1 MKIGVFDSG
10 LGGLIVLKAIRELLP
25 SYDYLYLGDT
35 KRLPYGKLKQ
45 ETIYQYTKEAMD
57 YLFSQECQL
66 IVIACNTISTGA
78 LRRIQREYL
87 PGSFPDRRVLGVVVP
102 TVEAVCEYLSH
113 QQTKAD
119 AQKIGVL
126 GTQATVRSNAYIRE
140 FRKANP
146 RLTIVQRTAS
156 RLVKLIE
163 DRRDALAKIATI
175 SSVKPLVEEGVQ
187 AIVLGCTHY
196 CLVKSYLRTILNAEN
211 ETTRPLGVKIISQ
224 DEVVPLKLA
233 DYLKRHPEIDMRLSQ
248 TGRLDLRV
256 TKLTSSYEELAEEWF
271 SSNCTLQEMTLND

>member
-25 SYDYLYLGDT
+25 SYDFLYLGDT
-35 KRLPYGKLKQ
+35 KRLPYGKLTQ
-45 ETIYQYTKEAMD
+45 QTIYQYSREAMD

-66 IVIACNTISTGA
+66 IVIACNTISTRA

-102 TVEAVCEYLSH
+102 TVEAVCEYLSDL
-113 QQTKAD
+113 QTMTD
-119 AQKIGVL
+119 AQKVGLL

-140 FRKANP
+140 FRKVNP

-163 DRRDALAKIATI
+163 DRRDDLAKIATI
-175 SSVKPLVEEGVQ
+175 SAVAPLVKDGVQ

-196 CLVKSYLRTILNAEN
+196 CLVKNHLRTVLNAEN
-211 ETTRPLGVKIISQ
+211 EITRPLGIKIISQ

-233 DYLKRHPEIDMRLSQ
+233 DYLKRHPEIDILLSQ

-256 TKLTSSYEELAEEWF
+256 TKLTSSYKELAEEWF
-271 SSNCTLQEMTLND
+271 GGNCTLQEITLNE